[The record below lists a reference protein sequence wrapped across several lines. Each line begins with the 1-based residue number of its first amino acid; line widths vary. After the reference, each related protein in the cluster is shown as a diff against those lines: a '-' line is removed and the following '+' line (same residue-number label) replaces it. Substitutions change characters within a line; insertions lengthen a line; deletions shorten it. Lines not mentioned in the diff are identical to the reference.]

1 MNKSVLA
8 TLVLTLLAG
17 TQSVAQQSQK
27 PNGVFIVAGN
37 VGYGDPGPYGGGEYY
52 AADYRL
58 ERRAYRYTHRLSD
71 YPYYRGYTSVDPWW
85 PGSGGRCG
93 FGSYVA
99 CVNTGAFCWRRC
111 Y

>member
-8 TLVLTLLAG
+8 ALVLTLLAG

-27 PNGVFIVAGN
+27 PNVVFIVADN
-37 VGYGDPGPYGGGEYY
+37 GGGEHY

-93 FGSYVA
+93 YGSYVA